1 VVQTNNQSKNED
13 QLVIHN
19 NFLFIAGKGYYKLRE
34 GTYKKVM
41 EFASKLFDMI
51 HEMVDS
57 RPPAFSELSK
67 SKQSISSDIGSDI
80 EETETS
86 TPP

>member
-1 VVQTNNQSKNED
+1 
-13 QLVIHN
+13 
-19 NFLFIAGKGYYKLRE
+19 
-34 GTYKKVM
+34 M

-57 RPPAFSELSK
+57 RTPTFSGLSK
-67 SKQSISSDIGSDI
+67 SKQSIFSEIGSDI

-86 TPP
+86 TPT